1 MVLVGALSTR
11 VLAADVL
18 RTKGFSSCL
27 DNSTIKVNNLNVQ
40 YDRSAGVVTFDVG
53 GTSTKSQNVT
63 ASLTVTAYGKQV
75 YQKDFDPC
83 SPKIDQLCPGKC
95 KLFVYGLTIL
105 ITICSS
111 PRHLRGQRI
120 PTHTICVC
128 EQCPVDSIHNT
139 GPGGRG
145 KATTESERWWRR
157 SRMSAIECRQW

>member
-1 MVLVGALSTR
+1 MLAVVLGALSAR
-11 VLAADVL
+11 VLGTDVL

-83 SPKIDQLCPGKC
+83 SPKIDQLCPGKWIVSVC
-95 KLFVYGLTIL
+95 GLMVLTRMY
-105 ITICSS
+105 SS
-111 PRHLRGQRI
+111 PR
-120 PTHTICVC
+120 
-128 EQCPVDSIHNT
+128 
-139 GPGGRG
+139 
-145 KATTESERWWRR
+145 
-157 SRMSAIECRQW
+157 

>member
-1 MVLVGALSTR
+1 MTCLGALSTR

-27 DNSTIKVNNLNVQ
+27 DNSTVQVNNLNVQ

-83 SPKIDQLCPGKC
+83 SPKIDQLCPGKYKMSVC
-95 KLFVYGLTIL
+95 GSMALTSMY
-105 ITICSS
+105 SS
-111 PRHLRGQRI
+111 PR
-120 PTHTICVC
+120 
-128 EQCPVDSIHNT
+128 
-139 GPGGRG
+139 
-145 KATTESERWWRR
+145 
-157 SRMSAIECRQW
+157 